1 MDALLDFH
9 ILFEL
14 NVNLDSLVSDLILFS
29 FL

>member
-14 NVNLDSLVSDLILFS
+14 NVNLDSLVSGLILFS